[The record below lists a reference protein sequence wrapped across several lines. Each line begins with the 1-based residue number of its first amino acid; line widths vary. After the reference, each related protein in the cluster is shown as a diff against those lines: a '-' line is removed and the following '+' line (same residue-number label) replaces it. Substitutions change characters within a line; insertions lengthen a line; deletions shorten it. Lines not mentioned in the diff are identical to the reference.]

1 MSARK
6 SRLIV
11 PIQAHA
17 MWMFKDAINGYVRE
31 NTELAH
37 SACNRDKQL
46 DDMNRDANTKL
57 TAQTMEDCE
66 QLRGYF
72 NLILISR
79 ALERVGDHATNIAE
93 DAVYTAVAEDI
104 RHTSAAASS

>member
-1 MSARK
+1 MQCRRAAHTFRHTMFQHARTS
-6 SRLIV
+6 SRIL
-11 PIQAHA
+11 
-17 MWMFKDAINGYVRE
+17 F
-31 NTELAH
+31 
-37 SACNRDKQL
+37 
-46 DDMNRDANTKL
+46 DDINRDANTKL
-57 TAQTMEDCE
+57 TARMMEDSE

-104 RHTSAAASS
+104 RHQSVGAST